1 MKAKTIRKVAE
12 SKYKSKIKDNQ
23 RIMICQ
29 NSVPGGKWWKGTECS
44 EWVIVSEKA
53 TAVLC
58 YRCVN
63 LHVEPPVE
71 RGAANRSGHPKGWKF
86 MKLYVAA
93 DGTVFHKGVEQT
105 DLKGTL
111 PVTVIQPKVEKK
123 KMTKQEK
130 DAELL
135 SLGKEIRGLK
145 SDLIV
150 ETRKGKRAELTR
162 ALTRANRALKKLM

>member
-1 MKAKTIRKVAE
+1 MKVKTIKKA
-12 SKYKSKIKDNQ
+12 SDLKYKSKIKDNQ
-23 RIMICQ
+23 RTMICQ
-29 NSVPGGKWWKGTECS
+29 NSIPGGKWWKGTLCN

-71 RGAANRSGHPKGWKF
+71 RGSTNRSGHPKGWKF

-93 DGTVFHKGVEQT
+93 DGTVFHKGIEQV

-111 PVTVIQPKVEKK
+111 PVTVIEPKVEKVK
-123 KMTKQEK
+123 LSKQEK
-130 DAELL
+130 DAAIL
-135 SLGKEIRGLK
+135 SLGKEIKDLK

-162 ALTRANRALKKLM
+162 VLTRANRTLKKLM

>member
-1 MKAKTIRKVAE
+1 MKVKTVKKVGE

-29 NSVPGGKWWKGTECS
+29 NSIPGGKWWKGTECK

-58 YRCVN
+58 HRCVN
-63 LHVEPPVE
+63 LHVEAPVE
-71 RGAANRSGHPKGWKF
+71 RGATNRSGHPKGWKF
-86 MKLYVAA
+86 MKLYVAQ

-105 DLKGTL
+105 DLKGTM
-111 PVTVIQPKVEKK
+111 PVTVIEPKVEKV
-123 KMTKQEK
+123 KMSLQEK
-130 DAELL
+130 QDAIL
-135 SLGKEIRGLK
+135 SLGLEIKSLK
-145 SDLIV
+145 SELIV

-162 ALTRANRALKKLM
+162 GLSKATRALKKLM

>member
-44 EWVIVSEKA
+44 EWVIVSERA

-71 RGAANRSGHPKGWKF
+71 RGATNRF

-111 PVTVIQPKVEKK
+111 PVTVIEPKVEKK

-130 DAELL
+130 DAALL